1 MERRAI
7 RQAQA
12 REKQEF
18 LEELAAKSARLLG
31 YGQLNE
37 RVAAETKPEQ
47 ALAELEIEPFT
58 TGSVKEYQDQMV
70 RQGQPG
76 LVRYGE
82 TFFLL
87 ASFIAALTFAALLL
101 VGVPAAKTF
110 IWKFGRSRI
119 STPSARPKK
128 PHSLILAVFQRPV
141 GREVLP
147 SRPFFI
153 LVIFLIPYMRV
164 RSIMI
169 S

>member
-119 STPSARPKK
+119 STPSGGSEETVAVLIFRAHRARGSYLSP
-128 PHSLILAVFQRPV
+128 VFYSCY
-141 GREVLP
+141 L
-147 SRPFFI
+147 FN
-153 LVIFLIPYMRV
+153 
-164 RSIMI
+164 SIYE
-169 S
+169 SKEYND